1 MGNISEAEKTESES
15 CKRFQ
20 EVEVV
25 QFSLFR
31 TILIMSSSSL
41 ATSAPELLR
50 RCLAISDNR
59 PHVTLTWAQS
69 LDSKIAGPGGKR
81 VMISGDESMLMTHW

>member
-1 MGNISEAEKTESES
+1 M
-15 CKRFQ
+15 FQ

-25 QFSLFR
+25 QFSLFKTR
-31 TILIMSSSSL
+31 VYLYPSVMSKSTL
-41 ATSAPELLR
+41 ATSPPEFLR
-50 RCLAISDNR
+50 RCLQISGDR
-59 PHVTLTWAQS
+59 PHITLTWAQS